1 MTRRAVRTPR
11 PLGALPPVRRSSP
24 GWRAPVVARALLTT
38 LLTTLLAA
46 ACAPSRSA
54 PTPGPEP
61 APVGAPIP
69 DPEKPVP
76 IDPLAEPWLVGT
88 PVLPVTHE
96 LVLTTAV
103 RAAADAAALTA
114 ARADS
119 SRTTLTVRWD
129 SAGRASVRS
138 GAVLSFRVGAAAPS
152 GGGVMAVPV
161 GLTLPLS
168 LAAVVDAEG
177 GAVRIT
183 EPRESGCGSAAAVAQ
198 MVREVLVA
206 PPRRLTRGLTW
217 ADSLRTTICRDSI
230 PLALT
235 SIRHYVVE
243 DARVQEG
250 RAIVVIRRR
259 SSTTLSGTG
268 TQFGEAVTISGEG
281 EGELLFGLRL
291 DDGQM
296 TEGNGV
302 SSLTLTLVGRRK
314 TQVVAQSA
322 RLEIKQKAGG

>member
-24 GWRAPVVARALLTT
+24 SWRAPRLARALLTV
-38 LLTTLLAA
+38 LLAA
-46 ACAPSRSA
+46 ACAPSRPA
-54 PTPGPEP
+54 PVPAPEP
-61 APVGAPIP
+61 SPVGAPIP
-69 DPEKPVP
+69 VPEKPVP
-76 IDPLAEPWLVGT
+76 IDPLAEPWVVGT
-88 PVLPVTHE
+88 PVSPVTHE
-96 LVLTTAV
+96 LVVTTTV
-103 RAAADAAALTA
+103 RAAADAAALVS

-168 LAAVVDAEG
+168 LAAVIDAEG

-217 ADSLRTTICRDSI
+217 ADSLRTTVCRDSI

-250 RAIVVIRRR
+250 RAVVVIRRR

-268 TQFGEAVTISGEG
+268 TQFGEAVTITGAG

-314 TQVVAQSA
+314 SQVVTQSA
-322 RLEIKQKAGG
+322 RLEIRQKAGG